1 MLSPRTHTARTP
13 RRWRAA
19 ARVSSF
25 VLAGALA
32 AGAAAPAGPVPAGQG
47 NDARRAAIAV
57 AALQASYGPRTY
69 KETSFWQS
77 AAALRATIDY
87 MRASGSR
94 AYLSDLDTAYRAH
107 ARDRFLNR
115 YYDDEG
121 WWALTWI
128 SAYLLT
134 GQTRYLDQARLIFA
148 DMTTGWDSACGG
160 GIWWSKARTY
170 KNAIA
175 NELFLAV
182 AVGLRNLTGDAGYA
196 AWAQREWAWF
206 RGSGMITSAH
216 LVVDGL
222 AACAPILDS
231 PTWTYNQ
238 GVLIGALAGLGD
250 GDALRTAREI
260 AEAVITS
267 PRLSPRGILRE
278 PCEASGSCN
287 TDQRIFKGMFSRG
300 LKALY
305 DRVGDPR
312 YRAYL
317 RANAASVWRND
328 RQGAEFGLSWAGP
341 FDRAGTAG
349 QVAAVD
355 LLTTQIG

>member
-1 MLSPRTHTARTP
+1 MQDPRMPLLSAP

-19 ARVSSF
+19 ARVGSL
-25 VLAGALA
+25 VLAAALVAA
-32 AGAAAPAGPVPAGQG
+32 AGVRPGHPAGHDAA
-47 NDARRAAIAV
+47 ARRAAIAV
-57 AALQASYGPRTY
+57 AALQASYGPRSY
-69 KETSFWQS
+69 QETSFWQS
-77 AAALRATIDY
+77 AVALRAAIDY

-94 AYLSDLDTAYRAH
+94 AYLRDLDATYRAH
-107 ARDRFLNR
+107 ASDRFLNR

-128 SAYLLT
+128 SAYRLT
-134 GQTRYLDQARLIFA
+134 GQARYLDQARLIFA
-148 DMTTGWDSACGG
+148 DMITGWDGTCGG

-182 AVGLRNLTGDAGYA
+182 AVRLHGLTGDAGYA
-196 AWAQREWAWF
+196 AWAHREWAWF
-206 RGSGMITSAH
+206 RGSGMITPAH

-222 AACAPILDS
+222 AACKPILDS

-238 GVLIGALAGLGD
+238 GVLIGALARLGD
-250 GDALRTAREI
+250 RDALRTAREI
-260 AEAVITS
+260 AGAVIAS
-267 PRLSPRGILRE
+267 PQLSPQGILRE
-278 PCEASGSCN
+278 PCEPSGSCN
-287 TDQRIFKGMFSRG
+287 TDQRIFKGIFGRG

-312 YRAYL
+312 YQAYL

-328 RQGAEFGLSWAGP
+328 RRGSEFGLSWAGP

-349 QVAAVD
+349 QAAAVD
-355 LLTTQIG
+355 LLTTQIR